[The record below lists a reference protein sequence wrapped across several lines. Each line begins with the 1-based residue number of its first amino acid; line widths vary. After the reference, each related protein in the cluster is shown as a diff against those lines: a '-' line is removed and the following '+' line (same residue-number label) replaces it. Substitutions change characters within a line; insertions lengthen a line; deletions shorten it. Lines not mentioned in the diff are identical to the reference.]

1 MTIRPSA
8 LRQQSRSLARSL
20 RRASALVAVALTLGA
35 GLAGPRAAQAQP
47 AAGPA
52 APAPSPQD
60 VQTATKA
67 FQDGLK
73 SFNAKKFG
81 IALDAFQRSYD
92 TVKSPNSLLYV
103 ARCHAE
109 LGKPKEAY
117 RVYTRV
123 IAEATERA
131 ATEAKYAPT
140 RDTAKLE
147 LEELSAKLALLTIEV
162 SNASPETRLRVQGG
176 IVARE
181 EWGKPMP
188 FDAGSVQIT
197 VDTPG
202 RAAVERSIDL
212 SIGVNEVVQLDA
224 APPAPVSEAPA
235 ETRVELTTNGGGSLL
250 PFAIIAGGVG
260 VVGMGVFAVAGSMS
274 NGTFSELEDACGGGP
289 CPSSQ
294 NDVIDRGQ
302 TEQTIANVGLIVGA
316 VGLAA
321 GAALLIVDLTS
332 GSDGADAAASRPSPL
347 ALDVGPGWI
356 GVHGSF

>member
-1 MTIRPSA
+1 MLALAAGVVAPSA
-8 LRQQSRSLARSL
+8 
-20 RRASALVAVALTLGA
+20 AL
-35 GLAGPRAAQAQP
+35 AQP
-47 AAGPA
+47 AAGAA
-52 APAPSPQD
+52 APAPSPQA
-60 VQTATKA
+60 VQAATKA

-73 SFNAKKFG
+73 SFQAKKFG

-123 IAEATERA
+123 IAEADERA

-147 LEELSAKLALLTIEV
+147 IGELSAKLALLTIEI
-162 SNASPETRLRVQGG
+162 SNASAETRLRVQGG

-188 FDAGSVQIT
+188 FDAGAVQIT

-202 RAAVERSIDL
+202 QAVVERSIDL
-212 SIGVNEVVQLDA
+212 SVGMNELVQLDA
-224 APPAPVSEAPA
+224 APPAPVTEAPKQA
-235 ETRVELTTNGGGSLL
+235 QVELSTDGGGSLL
-250 PFAIIAGGVG
+250 PYAIMAGGVG

-274 NGTFSELEDACGGGP
+274 NGTYSELEDACGGSP

-294 NDVIDRGQ
+294 NSVIDRGQ
-302 TEQTIANVGLIVGA
+302 TEQTIANVGLVVGA

-321 GAALLIVDLTS
+321 GAALLVVDLTS
-332 GSDGADAAASRPSPL
+332 GGEGADSAASRSRPL
-347 ALDVGPGWI
+347 ALDVGPGWV
-356 GVHGSF
+356 GLHGSF

>member
-1 MTIRPSA
+1 VLALAAGVVAPSA
-8 LRQQSRSLARSL
+8 
-20 RRASALVAVALTLGA
+20 AL
-35 GLAGPRAAQAQP
+35 AQP
-47 AAGPA
+47 AAGAA
-52 APAPSPQD
+52 APAPSPQA
-60 VQTATKA
+60 VQAATKA

-73 SFNAKKFG
+73 SFQAKKFG

-123 IAEATERA
+123 IAEADERA

-147 LEELSAKLALLTIEV
+147 IGELSAKLALLTIEI
-162 SNASPETRLRVQGG
+162 SNASAETRLRVQGG

-188 FDAGSVQIT
+188 FDAGAVQIT

-202 RAAVERSIDL
+202 QAVVERSIDL
-212 SIGVNEVVQLDA
+212 SVGMNELVQLDA
-224 APPAPVSEAPA
+224 APPAPVTEAPKQA
-235 ETRVELTTNGGGSLL
+235 QVELSTDGGGSLL
-250 PFAIIAGGVG
+250 PYAIMAGGVG

-274 NGTFSELEDACGGGP
+274 NGTYSELEDACGGSP

-294 NDVIDRGQ
+294 NSVIDRGQ
-302 TEQTIANVGLIVGA
+302 TEQTIANVGLVVGA

-321 GAALLIVDLTS
+321 GAALLVVDLTS
-332 GSDGADAAASRPSPL
+332 GGEGADSAASRSRPL
-347 ALDVGPGWI
+347 ALDVGPGWV
-356 GVHGSF
+356 GLHGSF

>member
-1 MTIRPSA
+1 MPVTCQHRLTLVPGLRGASARAALVLALAAGVVAPSA
-8 LRQQSRSLARSL
+8 
-20 RRASALVAVALTLGA
+20 AL
-35 GLAGPRAAQAQP
+35 AQP
-47 AAGPA
+47 AAGAA
-52 APAPSPQD
+52 APAPSPQA
-60 VQTATKA
+60 VQAATKA

-73 SFNAKKFG
+73 SFQAKKFG

-123 IAEATERA
+123 IAEADERA

-147 LEELSAKLALLTIEV
+147 IGELSAKLALLTIEI
-162 SNASPETRLRVQGG
+162 SNASAETRLRVQGG

-188 FDAGSVQIT
+188 FDAGAVQIT

-202 RAAVERSIDL
+202 QAVVERSIDL
-212 SIGVNEVVQLDA
+212 SVGMNELKQA
-224 APPAPVSEAPA
+224 Q
-235 ETRVELTTNGGGSLL
+235 VELSTDGGGSLL
-250 PFAIIAGGVG
+250 PYAIMAGGVG

-274 NGTFSELEDACGGGP
+274 NGTYSELEDACGGSP

-294 NDVIDRGQ
+294 NSVIDRGQ
-302 TEQTIANVGLIVGA
+302 TEQTIANVGLVVGA

-321 GAALLIVDLTS
+321 GAALLVVDLTS
-332 GSDGADAAASRPSPL
+332 GGEGADSAASRSRPL
-347 ALDVGPGWI
+347 ALDVGPGWV
-356 GVHGSF
+356 GLHGSF

>member
-1 MTIRPSA
+1 MLALAAGVVAPSA
-8 LRQQSRSLARSL
+8 
-20 RRASALVAVALTLGA
+20 AL
-35 GLAGPRAAQAQP
+35 AQP
-47 AAGPA
+47 AAGAA

-60 VQTATKA
+60 VQAATKA

-73 SFNAKKFG
+73 NFQAKKFG

-123 IAEATERA
+123 IAEADERA

-147 LEELSAKLALLTIEV
+147 IGELSAKLALLTIEI
-162 SNASPETRLRVQGG
+162 SNASAETRLRVQGG

-188 FDAGSVQIT
+188 FDAGAVQIT

-202 RAAVERSIDL
+202 QAVVERSIDL
-212 SIGVNEVVQLDA
+212 SVGMNELVQLDA
-224 APPAPVSEAPA
+224 APPAPVTEAPKQA
-235 ETRVELTTNGGGSLL
+235 QVELSTDGGGSLL
-250 PFAIIAGGVG
+250 PYAIIAGGVG

-274 NGTFSELEDACGGGP
+274 NGTYSELEDACGGSP

-294 NDVIDRGQ
+294 NSVIDRGQ

-321 GAALLIVDLTS
+321 GAALLVVDLTS
-332 GSDGADAAASRPSPL
+332 GGEGADAAASRSRPL
-347 ALDVGPGWI
+347 ALDVGPGWV
-356 GVHGSF
+356 GLHGSF